1 MGAITVPISAGN
13 TQRQL
18 DTMVDFQSDILTC
31 TPSYAMY
38 LGESREKAGIAEQFI
53 LDCELT
59 EDELDTLMR
68 GIEQKYRELEE
79 IDYQDRAHRRGTH
92 LPWNRN

>member
-1 MGAITVPISAGN
+1 MKKIAYSK
-13 TQRQL
+13 L
-18 DTMVDFQSDILTC
+18 E
-31 TPSYAMY
+31 AMI
-38 LGESREKAGIAEQFI
+38 GRIDSREKAGIAEQFI